1 MQSHLTRRV
10 FRALINNEPL
20 RFSQCQRTRLM
31 HTITPMRV
39 RSNMP
44 SLSYTSRRNL
54 FAFTMGQDPDRRPS
68 TLPSEKGL
76 QPMADLL
83 RSLKDRSRAPPSYLL
98 AKAFQT
104 FFTTRLETPG
114 VITHF
119 HARTLIVTWK
129 HLRALQDDLDEQ
141 DWQNIFSTENLEKI
155 LQVLSEC
162 ECVPEAREA
171 VVRLARF
178 AYQELNLDHGFG
190 PNKISRPALSLYI
203 NILAMNGNPEDARH
217 TVLKFWSSM
226 SKSKPSPWLT
236 VLKGFAMNND
246 LRQVRKVVDEWGV
259 HGNTFDQQSHQE
271 IIEFLIEHNQLN
283 AVQLVYACPIAGGM
297 QPSLATKKAVIE
309 YCILKSNA
317 DAATEVFDSIHN
329 EPSGD
334 IAGISLLWGAAM
346 GDNASALAQK
356 VESWNLKTPGLND
369 SISID
374 LVNKLLQYANAKQ
387 TPQLASDF
395 MSLVGQWGLTPNHQT
410 HMLQL
415 ESRIQAGDVEQ
426 TLRLLEDNV
435 DSASLA
441 GNHLPLANKLIT
453 MLCRSDERDD
463 LFHKISSLLD
473 PLFEDNVRLEPETV
487 AALTHLLL
495 YRNDLDAVSELLRPR
510 LGTYEDN
517 QKAPVRDAVTSFILD
532 MSQSDTDAWNVYEFL
547 KVAFPYTGVAIRTK
561 IMSAFFERKRSDLA
575 VLVFGHMRQAD
586 EISRRPKPDTYARCF
601 QGLARTADATNLKLV
616 HNMLKLD
623 IEVDLNTRI
632 LNGLMMAYAACEMPE
647 QSMAIFRQ
655 ILQSDEGPSQK
666 TITLF
671 FKACEKHHNGAQEAM
686 KLMAKVKK
694 LEITLDRP
702 LYSAYME
709 ALAAQCEFEL
719 ATDAINNMQSEIG
732 LPPTS
737 NTIGLFY
744 NAIPYQYWKDEV
756 EKWAS
761 EKYPEH
767 WQHLLTMNRTEH
779 EEGPKFDGI
788 SNDVTV

>member
-1 MQSHLTRRV
+1 MQSNLTRPV
-10 FRALINNEPL
+10 FRAIINNEPL
-20 RFSQCQRTRLM
+20 RFSRCQRTRLM
-31 HTITPMRV
+31 RTITPMRI
-39 RSNMP
+39 RPAMP

-54 FAFTMGQDPDRRPS
+54 FSFTMGQDPDRRPS

-129 HLRALQDDLDEQ
+129 HLRALQNDLDEQ
-141 DWQNIFSTENLEKI
+141 DWQNVFSIENLEKI

-162 ECVPEAREA
+162 ECVPQARET

-226 SKSKPSPWLT
+226 SRSRPSPWLT

-246 LRQVRKVVDEWGV
+246 LRQVRNIVEEWGI
-259 HGNTFDQQSHQE
+259 HGNSFDQKSHRE
-271 IIEFLIEHNQLN
+271 IIEFLIEHDQPN
-283 AVQLVYACPIAGGM
+283 AVQLVYACPITGGV
-297 QPSLATKKAVIE
+297 QPSLDTKKAVIE
-309 YCILKSNA
+309 YFVLKSHEH
-317 DAATEVFDSIHN
+317 AATEIFNSIQN
-329 EPSGD
+329 APSGD
-334 IAGISLLWGAAM
+334 VVGITLLWEAAM
-346 GDNASALAQK
+346 GSNASDLAQK
-356 VESWNLKTPGLND
+356 LDSWTLSTPALKDAIT
-369 SISID
+369 ID
-374 LVNKLLQYANAKQ
+374 VVNTLVRYANAKQ
-387 TPQLASDF
+387 NPQLASEF
-395 MSLVGQWGLTPNHQT
+395 MSLVGQWGLTPDHQT
-410 HMLQL
+410 HMLLL
-415 ESRIQAGDVEQ
+415 ESHIQAGDVEQ
-426 TLRLLEDNV
+426 TLRLLETNV
-435 DSASLA
+435 NPASLA
-441 GNHLPLANKLIT
+441 GGSLPLANKLIT
-453 MLCRSDERDD
+453 MLCRSEEKDD
-463 LFHKISSLLD
+463 LFHQISSLLD

-487 AALTHLLL
+487 AALTHMLL

-510 LGTYEDN
+510 LGTYEDD

-532 MSQSDTDAWNVYEFL
+532 MSQSDTDTWNAYEFL
-547 KVAFPYTGVAIRTK
+547 RIAFPYTGVAIRTK
-561 IMSAFFERKRSDLA
+561 IMTAFFERQRSDLA
-575 VLVFGHMRQAD
+575 VLVFGHMRQSD
-586 EISRRPKPDTYARCF
+586 DFGRRPKPDTYARCF
-601 QGLARTADATNLKLV
+601 QGLARTADATNLELV

-623 IEVDLNTRI
+623 IEVDLTTRI
-632 LNGLMMAYAACEMPE
+632 LNGLMMAYAACEMPDK
-647 QSMAIFRQ
+647 SMAIFRQ
-655 ILQSDEGPSQK
+655 ILQSSEGPSSK
-666 TITLF
+666 TITIF
-671 FKACEKHHNGAQEAM
+671 FKACAKHHNGAQEAM
-686 KLMAKVKK
+686 KLMSKVKK
-694 LEITLDRP
+694 LEIDVDRA

-719 ATDAINNMQSEIG
+719 ASDAINKMQAEIG

-756 EKWAS
+756 EKWAR

-788 SNDVTV
+788 SNNVTV

>member
-10 FRALINNEPL
+10 FRAIINNEPL

-39 RSNMP
+39 RSAMP
-44 SLSYTSRRNL
+44 GLSYTTRRNM
-54 FAFTMGQDPDRRPS
+54 FAFTMGQDPERRSS

-104 FFTTRLETPG
+104 FFTTRLENPS

-129 HLRALQDDLDEQ
+129 HLKALQNDLDEQ
-141 DWQNIFSTENLEKI
+141 DWQNMFSTENLEKM

-162 ECVPEAREA
+162 ETAPQARET
-171 VVRLARF
+171 VVRLARY
-178 AYQELNLDHGFG
+178 AYQELILDHGFG
-190 PNKISRPALSLYI
+190 PNRISRPALSLYI
-203 NILAMNGNPEDARH
+203 NILAMNGNPEGARH
-217 TVLKFWSSM
+217 TLLHFWGQM
-226 SKSKPSPWLT
+226 RGYQPSPWLT
-236 VLKGFAMNND
+236 VLKGFALDED
-246 LRQVRKVVDEWGV
+246 LEQVRKVVDDWGV
-259 HGNTFDQQSHQE
+259 HGNSFDQKSHEE
-271 IIEFLIEHNQLN
+271 IIKLLIEHDQFK
-283 AVQLVYACPIAGGM
+283 AVELVYACPLAGGV
-297 QPSLATKKAVIE
+297 QPSIATKVAVVE
-309 YCILKSNA
+309 YCIFSSRL
-317 DAATEVFDSIHN
+317 DAA
-329 EPSGD
+329 GD
-334 IAGISLLWGAAM
+334 IFNSIPSDARYATGITLLWEVAM
-346 GDNASALAQK
+346 GNNASALVQK
-356 VESWNLKTPGLND
+356 VESWKASGFE
-369 SISID
+369 SITID
-374 LVNKLLQYANAKQ
+374 IVNKLLRYANAKQ
-387 TPQLASDF
+387 NPQWAADFMTLAS
-395 MSLVGQWGLTPNHQT
+395 QWGLVPNSQT
-410 HMLQL
+410 YMLQL
-415 ESRIQAGDVEQ
+415 ESYIQAGDVEK
-426 TLRLLEDNV
+426 TLKLLEDQV
-435 DSASLA
+435 DPASLT
-441 GNHLPLANKLIT
+441 GDNIPLANKLIT
-453 MLCRSDERDD
+453 MLCRSEEKDE

-510 LGTYEDN
+510 LGTYEDS
-517 QKAPVRDAVTSFILD
+517 QKAPVRAAIMSFILD
-532 MSQSDTDAWNVYEFL
+532 TNQSDTDAWNAYEFL
-547 KVAFPYTGVAIRTK
+547 RVAFPSTGTVYRTK
-561 IMSAFFERKRSDLA
+561 IMTAFFDRKRSDLA

-586 EISRRPKPDTYARCF
+586 ESARRPKGDTYARCF
-601 QGLARTADATNLKLV
+601 QGLARTADTTNLDLV

-623 IEVDLNTRI
+623 IEVDLTTRI
-632 LNGLMMAYAACEMPE
+632 LNGLMMAYAACEKPDR
-647 QSMAIFRQ
+647 SMAIFRQ
-655 ILQSDEGPSQK
+655 ILQSEEGPSQK

-686 KLMAKVKK
+686 KLMGKVKK
-694 LEITLDRP
+694 LEITMDRP

-709 ALAAQCEFEL
+709 SLAAQCEFDL
-719 ATDAINNMQSEIG
+719 ACEAINNMEAEIG

-767 WQHLLTMNRTEH
+767 WAHLLTMNRTEH

-788 SNDVTV
+788 SNNVAV